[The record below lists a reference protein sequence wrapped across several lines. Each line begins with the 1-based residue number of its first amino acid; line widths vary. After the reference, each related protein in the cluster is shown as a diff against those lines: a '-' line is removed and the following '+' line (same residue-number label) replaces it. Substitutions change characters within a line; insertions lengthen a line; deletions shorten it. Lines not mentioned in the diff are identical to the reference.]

1 MSVARPVRVAV
12 IAENYGTAGGSER
25 FVQEVTER
33 LVATGRFEFHVFAN
47 RWSSS
52 CDAVHFHKVRRIKFP
67 RFMRPW
73 FFTMMAQRQVARGGF
88 DLVHSH
94 WPTPRAH
101 IFTTHGA
108 PHGYWLRKVL
118 RRRAGLFDHM
128 MMRIERQMIR
138 EGTGAIFM
146 PVSTFLQDRVVETY
160 GALPGT
166 WIVNGPGVDADKFV
180 RDPAARAAVRSQ
192 FGIPTHTRLV
202 LFVGMNFE
210 TKGLGRLIEGIVH
223 ARRLQPAQDI
233 RLLVVG
239 RGRQEPFARI
249 AAQAGMKHAVVFA
262 GLQSAGIERF
272 YSAADAFALV
282 SEFETFGMV
291 VLEAMAAQLPVLIS
305 DQMGVRD
312 LVSEGEQGFVVACTA
327 GGERIGERISDML
340 EPDAHQRMGRAG
352 RAVAERQA
360 WQRVADTVGRAYETQ
375 LEAMCRRKP

>member
-1 MSVARPVRVAV
+1 MSGTRPVRVAV

-33 LVATGRFEFHVFAN
+33 LAQTGRFEFHVFAN

-52 CDAVHFHKVRRIKFP
+52 CTAVRFHKVPRIKFP

-73 FFTMMAQRQVARGGF
+73 FFTTMAQRQVARGQF
-88 DLVHSH
+88 HLVHSH
-94 WPTPRAH
+94 WPTPKADV
-101 IFTTHGA
+101 FTTHGA

-128 MMRIERQMIR
+128 MMQIERRMIR
-138 EGTGAIFM
+138 DGSRAIFM
-146 PVSTFLQDRVVETY
+146 PVSAFLKDRFGDTY
-160 GALPGT
+160 GELPGR
-166 WIVNGPGVDADKFV
+166 WIVNGPGVDADRFV
-180 RDPAARAAVRSQ
+180 PDAATRADVRSR
-192 FGIPTHTRLV
+192 FGIPMHARVV

-210 TKGLGRLIEGIVH
+210 TKGLGRLIEGVIH

-249 AAQAGMKHAVVFA
+249 AAQAGMRDAVVFA
-262 GLQSAGIERF
+262 GLQSSGIERF

-291 VLEAMAAQLPVLIS
+291 VLEAMAARLPVLIS
-305 DQMGVRD
+305 DQMGVGELVRD
-312 LVSEGEQGFVVACTA
+312 GEQGFVVACA
-327 GGERIGERISDML
+327 ASGERIGERVVAML
-340 EPDAHQRMGRAG
+340 EPDAQRRMGLAG
-352 RAVAERQA
+352 RAVAERQS
-360 WQRVADTVGRAYETQ
+360 WQRVADAVRQAYEAQ
-375 LEAMCRRKP
+375 LQATSRGAL

>member
-1 MSVARPVRVAV
+1 MSGTRPVRVAV

-33 LVATGRFEFHVFAN
+33 LAQTGRFEFHVFAN

-52 CDAVHFHKVRRIKFP
+52 CTAVRFHKVPRIKFP

-73 FFTMMAQRQVARGGF
+73 FFTTMAQRQVARGKF

-94 WPTPRAH
+94 WPTPKAEV
-101 IFTTHGA
+101 FTTHGA
-108 PHGYWLRKVL
+108 PHGHWLRKVL

-128 MMRIERQMIR
+128 MMRIERRMIR
-138 EGTGAIFM
+138 DGSRAIFM
-146 PVSTFLQDRVVETY
+146 PVSAFLKDRFGDTY
-160 GALPGT
+160 GELPGR
-166 WIVNGPGVDADKFV
+166 WIVNGPGVDADRFV
-180 RDPAARAAVRSQ
+180 PDAVARADVRSR
-192 FGIPTHTRLV
+192 FGIPMHARVV

-210 TKGLGRLIEGIVH
+210 TKGLGRLIEGIIH

-249 AAQAGMKHAVVFA
+249 AAQAGMQDAVIFA
-262 GLQSAGIERF
+262 GLQSSGIERF

-291 VLEAMAAQLPVLIS
+291 VLEAMAARLPVLIS
-305 DQMGVRD
+305 DQMGVRE
-312 LVSEGEQGFVVACTA
+312 LVRDGEQGFVVACA
-327 GGERIGERISDML
+327 ASGERIGERVVAML
-340 EPDAHQRMGRAG
+340 EPDAQRRMGLAG
-352 RAVAERQA
+352 RAFAERQS
-360 WQRVADTVGRAYETQ
+360 WQRVADAVRQAYEAQ
-375 LEAMCRRKP
+375 LQATSRGAL